1 MMCCAGHFGYIK
13 LALPAYHIGFFKHI
27 LNVLQVICKYI
38 IIIIY
43 LYDYYV
49 FSSRVVLGAV
59 NTLLAFIAQL
69 GTILYLF
76 RFSCYMPYALWVVL
90 QVLSVVDT
98 KKIQKMKKGWRI
110 FSNNDSYEILLR
122 F

>member
-1 MMCCAGHFGYIK
+1 MMYCAGHFGYIK
-13 LALPAYHIGFFKHI
+13 LALPAYHIGFFKHT

-38 IIIIY
+38 IITIY

-76 RFSCYMPYALWVVL
+76 RFLCYVPHALWVVL
-90 QVLSVVDT
+90 QVLWVVDT
-98 KKIQKMKKGWRI
+98 TKT
-110 FSNNDSYEILLR
+110 
-122 F
+122 